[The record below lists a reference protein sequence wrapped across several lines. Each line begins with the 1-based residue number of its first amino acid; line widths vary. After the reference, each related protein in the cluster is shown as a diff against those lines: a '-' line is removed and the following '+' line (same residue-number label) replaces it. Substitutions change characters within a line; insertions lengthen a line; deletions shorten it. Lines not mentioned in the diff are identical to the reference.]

1 MPNPNPAPDLPDDR
15 TVTFG
20 GSTFTINKMMPRDA
34 KRVFLGHVRPLLSGL
49 AKGELTKDSHDLQFL
64 AGLIANAPTEHI
76 DGITDAMYQRI
87 FYARDGGDPRRLA
100 GDEDS
105 AFQDMDMAHI
115 LMLDWRAFLVNFRES
130 WDVLQSQFPQVGQV
144 LQSLAQET
152 SIPSSH
158 IQ

>member
-64 AGLIANAPTEHI
+64 AALIANAPTEHI
-76 DGITDAMYQRI
+76 DGVTNAMYQRI

-115 LMLDWRAFLVNFRES
+115 LMLDWRAFLVNFRGS
-130 WDVLQSQFPQVGQV
+130 WDVLQSEFPQVGQV
-144 LQSLAQET
+144 LQSFAQEQST
-152 SIPSSH
+152 PSSQ

>member
-1 MPNPNPAPDLPDDR
+1 MPNPKSAPDLPDDR

-34 KRVFLGHVRPLLSGL
+34 KRVFLGHVRPLLLGL
-49 AKGELTKDSHDLQFL
+49 TEGNLTKDSHDMQFV
-64 AGLIANAPTEHI
+64 AALIAGAPTEHI
-76 DGITDAMYQRI
+76 DGITTAMYQRI

-130 WDVLQSQFPQVGQV
+130 WDVLQSEFPQIKTV
-144 LQSLAQET
+144 LQSLGQEIST
-152 SIPSSH
+152 PSSV